1 MLKFTSLRQRLAI
14 SLLLPVALLLL
25 GVGILGFTY
34 ASQNMFAL
42 WREAT
47 TLQLQRS
54 AHLID
59 MRLGRIKEWL
69 QMFHRTGSEVDSAT
83 VQEWL
88 IDQLRNQEGVTEVNL
103 NWAEDN
109 VNSENR
115 PNHESQQGQHGMG
128 MGMGMGMGPGRGM
141 MRFKRAKIAEITS
154 PQYDSVIEHQTVS
167 LISDLI
173 GEDGRT
179 VGKLEV
185 TVRFDYLVQDVI
197 TSRSFKD
204 LKVFLVDHTGRVL
217 TCNVSN
223 GPKRLGEDNDSLA
236 EQTLQALQQERSG
249 TILGKG
255 HPPKQ
260 VSGFFRLK
268 EAPWSLVVF
277 APGKEV
283 LAPII
288 RFRLYSVVTGLAFIL
303 LIVLLI
309 RLVMGHT
316 ISSIKQVSAAAE
328 KVAQGRYGDPLPVK
342 TEDEVGQLT
351 RSFNAM
357 VLQLEEGVRLKEA
370 LDLAMEIQQS
380 FLPKSSPYI
389 EGLDIAGETIYC
401 DETGGDYYDFLH
413 LFKLGDGRLAVAVG
427 DVVGHGIAAAL
438 LMTTVRAFLRARVS
452 QPGTVAEM
460 ITDVNR
466 LMCIDTADTGD
477 FMTLFFLL
485 LDSDKHELHWIRAG
499 HDPAIVYD
507 PQSESFGELKG
518 SGMALGVDDSTVYR
532 DNLSKKWGDGQLM
545 VIGTDGI
552 WETENHQ
559 GEMYGKD
566 RLRAVMRRNSAL
578 PAEQIMRAIIS
589 DLTDFRQNA
598 PQTDDITL
606 VVVKTKKEGT
616 QV

>member
-1 MLKFTSLRQRLAI
+1 
-14 SLLLPVALLLL
+14 
-25 GVGILGFTY
+25 
-34 ASQNMFAL
+34 MFAL

-54 AHLID
+54 AHQID

-69 QMFHRTGSEVDSAT
+69 QMFHRTGGEGNSSV

-88 IDQLRNQEGVTEVNL
+88 IEQLRNQDGVAEVNL
-103 NWAEDN
+103 SWVEENPS
-109 VNSENR
+109 SEKMPRN
-115 PNHESQQGQHGMG
+115 ESQQGKHGSGMGGMG
-128 MGMGMGMGPGRGM
+128 MGMGMAPGRGM
-141 MRFKRAKIAEITS
+141 MRFKKAKIAEITS

-173 GEDGRT
+173 GEDGQI

-197 TSRSFKD
+197 TAESFKD
-204 LKVFLVDHTGRVL
+204 LKGFLVDHTGRVL
-217 TCNVSN
+217 TCNVPN
-223 GPKRLGEDNDSLA
+223 GPRRLGEDDDPLA
-236 EQTLQALQQERSG
+236 EKTVEALQQEPFG

-255 HPPKQ
+255 HPPRQ
-260 VSGFFRLK
+260 VSGFYRLK

-277 APGKEV
+277 APGREV

-288 RFRLYSVVTGLAFIL
+288 RFRLYYVATGLAFIL
-303 LIVLLI
+303 LILLLI
-309 RLVMGHT
+309 RLVMGRT
-316 ISSIKQVSAAAE
+316 ITSIKQVSAAAE
-328 KVAQGRYGDPLPVK
+328 KIAQGRYGVPLSVK

-351 RSFNAM
+351 RSFNTM
-357 VLQLEEGVRLKEA
+357 VRQLEEGVRLKEA

-380 FLPKSSPYI
+380 FLPKSSPDVQD
-389 EGLDIAGETIYC
+389 LDIAGETIYC

-413 LFKLGDGRLAVAVG
+413 LFKLGEGRLAVAVG
-427 DVVGHGIAAAL
+427 DVVGHGIGAAL
-438 LMTTVRAFLRARVS
+438 LMTTVRAFLRGRVTH
-452 QPGTVAEM
+452 PGSVAEM

-466 LMCIDTADTGD
+466 LLCIDTVNTGD

-507 PQSESFGELKG
+507 PASGSFGELKG
-518 SGMALGVDDSTVYR
+518 SGMALGVDDTVEYR
-532 DNLSKKWGDGQLM
+532 DNLSKKWSDGQLV

-552 WETENHQ
+552 WETENPQ

-566 RLRAVMRRNSAL
+566 RLRAVIRRNSPL
-578 PAEQIMRAIIS
+578 SAEQIMRAIIT

-598 PQTDDITL
+598 PQNDDITL
-606 VVVKTKKEGT
+606 VVVKT
-616 QV
+616 QNDRS